1 MDGKIRKAQDFVLH
15 GIWRR
20 DANSLP
26 FPHRFFIGSLRVLSV
41 LIRDVAGERI
51 HLRAASLT
59 FYTLL
64 SIVPVLAML
73 FGLAKGF
80 GLDRLL
86 ERELLARGQGQ
97 EEVVSRMI
105 GFAHNL
111 LESTKGG
118 VVAGVGVLVLFW
130 SVLKVFG
137 SIEKSLNEIWG
148 GVRER
153 PLLRKATDYL
163 SLSVL
168 CAVLLSVSSALTVL
182 VTSEV
187 TFFVNRV
194 KVLEAFSPAIF
205 LGLKLLP
212 LMAIWLLFVLLYVAI
227 PNVRVAVTSAAL
239 GGVLAGTAFQLF
251 QEVYIEFQIGVSK
264 YNAVYGSFAAL
275 PLFLVWLQVSW
286 LIVLLGA
293 RAAFAFQNL
302 DRLDK
307 RWKPAPLAMGA
318 RRILALLA
326 THRIVQHFRSAD
338 GPVDEETLARELEV
352 PTELLSATLAELLS
366 CGVIARVNS
375 GNGREAAYL
384 PGLDPEKITIQLV
397 MARLDQDGSRE
408 FPLPPSEAL
417 ERIAESMEQLRRT
430 VRTSP
435 WNLLLKDL

>member
-1 MDGKIRKAQDFVLH
+1 MNGKLREAREFLLQ
-15 GIWRR
+15 GIWRK
-20 DANSLP
+20 DANGLP
-26 FPHRFFIGSLRVLSV
+26 FLQRFFIGLLRILSV

-73 FGLAKGF
+73 FGIAKGF

-86 ERELLARGQGQ
+86 EQELLARGQGQ
-97 EEVVSRMI
+97 EEVISRMI
-105 GFAHNL
+105 GSAHNL

-137 SIEKSLNEIWG
+137 SIEKSFNEIWG

-163 SLSVL
+163 SLSIL
-168 CAVLLSVSSALTVL
+168 CSVLLSISSALTVL
-182 VTSEV
+182 ITSEV

-194 KVLEAFSPAIF
+194 KILEALSPAIF

-212 LMAIWLLFVLLYVAI
+212 LMVICLLFILINVAL
-227 PNVRVAVTSAAL
+227 PNVRVAFTSAVL

-264 YNAVYGSFAAL
+264 YNAIYGSFAAL

-293 RAAFAFQNL
+293 RVAFAFQNL
-302 DRLDK
+302 ERLDTRSK
-307 RWKPAPLAMGA
+307 FAPMAMDA
-318 RRILALLA
+318 RRVLALLV
-326 THRIVQHFRSAD
+326 THRIVKHFRSAD
-338 GPVDEETLARELEV
+338 GPVGEEMLARELEV
-352 PTELLSATLAELLS
+352 ATELLSATLDDLLS
-366 CGVIARVNS
+366 CRVIVQVRSDND
-375 GNGREAAYL
+375 RETAYL

-397 MARLDQDGSRE
+397 MNRLDQDGSRD
-408 FPLPPSEAL
+408 FPFPPSDTL
-417 ERIAESMEQLRRT
+417 ERITEAVEQLQQT

-435 WNLLLKDL
+435 SNLLLKDL